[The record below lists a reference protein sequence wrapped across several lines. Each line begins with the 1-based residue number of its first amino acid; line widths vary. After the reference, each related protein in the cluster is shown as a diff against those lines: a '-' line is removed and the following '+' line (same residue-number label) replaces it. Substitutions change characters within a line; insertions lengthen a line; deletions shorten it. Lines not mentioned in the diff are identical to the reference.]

1 MNGGQE
7 RTNQGLVGWIK
18 KENNEIIRKPMNSL
32 ILHQQM
38 KGISFYPVEG
48 LEHLSSSTNMILV
61 NNYFYG

>member
-7 RTNQGLVGWIK
+7 RTNQGPVGWLK
-18 KENNEIIRKPMNSL
+18 KENNGIIRKPEDSL

-38 KGISFYPVEG
+38 KVILFYPVEG